1 MKKLILTSTGLQNPN
16 ICKAFL
22 DIIGK
27 PPSKIKILFVPTASR
42 TKEEL
47 KYAKKSKKELEKIG
61 IKLIKTINLD
71 CKLNYDEIKS
81 YDVIYVCGG
90 NTFYLLYKIK
100 ESGFD
105 KIIKNFVSAGKLYF
119 GVSAGTIIC
128 CPNIKIAAPFDNN
141 DVGLKN
147 FRGLNLI
154 NVILSPHYCEADKK
168 FIKNYSRKSKIE
180 VIPLRDNQAFVVSGK
195 SGEIIQ

>member
-105 KIIKNFVSAGKLYF
+105 KIIFW
-119 GVSAGTIIC
+119 C
-128 CPNIKIAAPFDNN
+128 
-141 DVGLKN
+141 
-147 FRGLNLI
+147 
-154 NVILSPHYCEADKK
+154 
-168 FIKNYSRKSKIE
+168 
-180 VIPLRDNQAFVVSGK
+180 
-195 SGEIIQ
+195 